1 MLDSNKSLGLAFG
14 VAAALIGGGWQVAT
28 RLSTTTT
35 IAAGDLVIL
44 RYGIPALLLL
54 PVAWRTGLLPR
65 AVPRRV
71 LTLMLCGAGLPFG
84 LLAMAGTRFAPS
96 AHMGVLMAGASPLIA
111 ALLAWALWRERP
123 NRSRALGLGLMAVG
137 VLLLGSASLA
147 SWAADSWRG
156 DLMFLLAAALWA
168 CYTLAFRHSGL
179 SPWQAAALI
188 NIWSALAL
196 LPWLL
201 MRGTP
206 LFAAAPASD
215 IAWQVLWQGLFA
227 GVLGLWTYSVAI
239 SRLGAANAAAFG
251 ALAPV
256 VSAAGGWWWVGDQ
269 LSAVDLTAIACAV
282 AGVLL
287 ASGVLA
293 RRPRLAAQTTSSAK

>member
-1 MLDSNKSLGLAFG
+1 VL
-14 VAAALIGGGWQVAT
+14 
-28 RLSTTTT
+28 
-35 IAAGDLVIL
+35 L

-54 PVAWRTGLLPR
+54 PVAWRSGLLPR
-65 AVPRRV
+65 GVPRHV
-71 LTLMLCGAGLPFG
+71 LALMLCGAGLPFG
-84 LLAMAGTRFAPS
+84 LVAMAGTRFAPS

-123 NRSRALGLGLMAVG
+123 DRSRALGLALMAAG

-156 DLMFLLAAALWA
+156 DLMFLLAATLWA

-179 SPWQAAALI
+179 GAWQAAALI
-188 NIWSALAL
+188 NLWSALAL

-201 MRGTP
+201 LRAAP
-206 LFAAAPASD
+206 LFADAD
-215 IAWQVLWQGLFA
+215 IAWQVLWQGLLA

-239 SRLGAANAAAFG
+239 TRLGAANAAAFG

-256 VSAAGGWWWVGDQ
+256 VSAAGGWWWIGDR
-269 LSAVDLTAIACAV
+269 LSPVDLAAIACAV
-282 AGVLL
+282 AGVVL

-293 RRPRLAAQTTSSAK
+293 PRRRPRRRGAEGQVSP